1 MPAALFHSQARKL
14 LASARS
20 TLRERTRKEWW
31 RFRQVNPKC
40 RRSSTVVRRK
50 ARSGFRA
57 RTRKRQMIGLLRYVR

>member
-20 TLRERTRKEWW
+20 TLREPDKKGVVEI
-31 RFRQVNPKC
+31 RQVNPKC

-50 ARSGFRA
+50 AR
-57 RTRKRQMIGLLRYVR
+57 TRKRQMIGLLRYVR

>member
-20 TLRERTRKEWW
+20 TLREPDKKGVVEI
-31 RFRQVNPKC
+31 RQVNPKC